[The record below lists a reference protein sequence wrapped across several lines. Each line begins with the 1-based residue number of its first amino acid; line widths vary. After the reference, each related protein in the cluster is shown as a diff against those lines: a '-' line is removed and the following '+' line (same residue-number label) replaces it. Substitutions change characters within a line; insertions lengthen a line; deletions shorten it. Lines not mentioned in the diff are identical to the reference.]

1 MAGPRRTMDCGVNCA
16 KLGGSWPVA
25 MMPVNHPLAAKQ
37 TVRLRDCARY
47 PVALAEPEIG
57 GRQLLDEALARH
69 KLRFDIVAQSN
80 SFEFLRSLV
89 IHANLIS
96 FQIRIGTMPERNKL
110 GLIAREI
117 DDRDVPR
124 AKLVLGQL
132 RARNL
137 PIAAAVFA
145 ERLARVLE
153 GMRDEGAVMLAA
165 AAPA

>member
-1 MAGPRRTMDCGVNCA
+1 MKTVTLAYL
-16 KLGGSWPVA
+16 LGS
-25 MMPVNHPLAAKQ
+25 
-37 TVRLRDCARY
+37 
-47 PVALAEPEIG
+47 VALVGVFA
-57 GRQLLDEALARH
+57 ARASAAGSIRSH
-69 KLRFDIVAQSN
+69 RSSLSQH
-80 SFEFLRSLV
+80 SFPR
-89 IHANLIS
+89 ITAIS
-96 FQIRIGTMPERNKL
+96 FQIRIGTMPEGNKL